1 MDPCPIQFI
10 PMEPSAVMDDI
21 RYKINV
27 VAAIAAVGA
36 AIAFI
41 GTVISWNEFPKSVGF
56 LDMVIYGMITLI
68 GVLNI
73 KPAAQKKNAIWNSFM
88 GILGIIVASVNYFRI
103 ADAVPEASAF
113 MDVGIGIW
121 LTFAGIIIFTIFSI
135 SDWMYKKDQ

>member
-1 MDPCPIQFI
+1 
-10 PMEPSAVMDDI
+10 MEPSAVMDDI